1 MYVLCMLHKKLELD
15 ILNKYRVTFCWN
27 IEHIFNSKI
36 DMHHLN
42 YLCLVN
48 LNQLPDAMITASD
61 NRIVFASKFHVKN
74 KSVHI
79 LSSFIQISIDHE
91 KLQSYLRH
99 FICHLC
105 ILHLSMRRFLIIF
118 EDSFS
123 MKELHNEWAR
133 GWILPLYWLE
143 IKKCLMLPNTM
154 WTIRLPDDV
163 KCFKSN
169 AWLRTGT
176 MTPTIWQWDWCRG
189 GG

>member
-1 MYVLCMLHKKLELD
+1 MLHKKLELD

-48 LNQLPDAMITASD
+48 LNQLSDAMITASD
-61 NRIVFASKFHVKN
+61 NRIVFTSNFHVKN

-79 LSSFIQISIDHE
+79 LSSFIQKSIDHE

-105 ILHLSMRRFLIIF
+105 ILQLSMRRFLIIF
-118 EDSFS
+118 KDTFS

-133 GWILPLYWLE
+133 GWILSLYWLE
-143 IKKCLMLPNTM
+143 IKKCLMLSNTVR
-154 WTIRLPDDV
+154 TIRLPDDV
-163 KCFKSN
+163 K
-169 AWLRTGT
+169 L
-176 MTPTIWQWDWCRG
+176 ML
-189 GG
+189 